1 MRSEVGFGSG
11 AGPGPALG
19 PSPASRAPEA
29 AARADLGPDV
39 ARRRRPRRV
48 TAGAAV
54 PAALGVLAAGFAYE
68 ALQSRAATTEIVVA
82 RSAVSEGVTVDASNT
97 RLVKIRSA
105 DRSLLKDLVPPS
117 DLEAGWVAAVPIRP
131 GEPVTASELARRA
144 SGPQLGEMS
153 IAVPVDEAVGGRL
166 AAGDRVDVIV
176 SGTGGSARYVAQ
188 DLRVLAVAPTSVG
201 GALLEAST
209 SYYVVVAVGKKTAL
223 RLAAALGSQAAGGGA
238 AGGLELVLSNG
249 EAVTARTSYAAPTS
263 PPGAASYY
271 GSGISVPKGAP

>member
-1 MRSEVGFGSG
+1 M
-11 AGPGPALG
+11 
-19 PSPASRAPEA
+19 SPASQAPEGP
-29 AARADLGPDV
+29 ARADHGPEV

-54 PAALGVLAAGFAYE
+54 PVALGVLAAGFAYE

-82 RSAVSEGVTVDASNT
+82 RSAVSEGATVDAGNT

-105 DRSLLKDLVPPS
+105 DRSLLQDLVPPS

-131 GEPVTASELARRA
+131 GEPVTSSELTRRA
-144 SGPQLGEMS
+144 KGPQLGEMS

-166 AAGDRVDVIV
+166 AAGDRVDVIAT
-176 SGTGGSARYVAQ
+176 GAGGSAHYVAQ
-188 DLRVLAVAPTSVG
+188 GLRVLAVAPTSVS

-223 RLAAALGSQAAGGGA
+223 RLAAALGSQAAGGSA
-238 AGGLELVLSNG
+238 AGGLQLVRSNG
-249 EAVTARTSYAAPTS
+249 EAVTARTSYATPANHL
-263 PPGAASYY
+263 GAASYT
-271 GSGISVPKGAP
+271 GSGTSVPKGAP